1 MPGFHRTR
9 SRTSPAL
16 ATTRTETQQ
25 PPQVQ
30 PLHWNAAMATGEPL
44 LDAQH
49 QRLLEIFNRA
59 ALAQARGARPEELDG
74 LLDAL
79 ADYTRDHFRAEA
91 RLMRQWQVDGAHRT
105 MHLQAHEKFCGFL
118 QQARMLNHDCG
129 ADVSVELLS
138 FLAQWLLQHI
148 MEVDRQM
155 AREVQA
161 RQAGAARALP
171 LEDQDP
177 HARGRL
183 VDTVSGLSDA
193 LGQRTFDLLLQRQ
206 QLLDL
211 QTLYRALLHCGDV
224 LIQCRREHEMLA
236 SLCAKLSCDTPFHAA
251 WIGRPG
257 PCGAFEV
264 LALDGEGAEQVR
276 CDPPRL
282 TDGETASVVVRA
294 WNTGMLRV
302 CNDTLAD
309 PTLKPWHAGFRAHRW
324 LSLLALP
331 IIRGARV
338 WAILALAAPRREGF
352 DAGTL
357 EVCTRIGALLGHGL
371 DELDLKERIRSL
383 QLQDARMART
393 DPLTGLPNRLALEEY
408 LPAAIARARRRGTS
422 LALGVIDLDD
432 FKPVNDR
439 LGHDAGDEL
448 LRALSRRLRE
458 WLRESDFVA
467 RLGGDEFVVVLEDL
481 ESAQDLP
488 QLSAALR
495 HLHRAVET
503 PFDVSGA
510 TPASVDMTMGLALFP
525 LDGEEAE
532 ALLRQADAAMYQAK
546 QSKRTRTQWWRIGA
560 SMPSEQLAEA
570 AFDPF
575 GPEIQELMQSVA
587 PHIEAVAEQFAA
599 AFYRELGSRTETAS
613 ILACLTE
620 QQLQGLVH
628 QQAAHLRFLLDAGTS
643 AEQARAAA
651 RRLGTV
657 HGLIGLSGASM
668 ALVMGLYRDLLHA
681 HFDAALLTTRTR
693 YRALRT
699 AEARLQLELQGELES
714 MQSVLDQYQA
724 LLARPQDGRGL
735 AADWVQA
742 ELEALAALP
751 GMRAAVVCRP
761 DAHNRLVIERAAG
774 PECAAF
780 VEAHRARNLYP
791 VLDPRD
797 VRGRGLV
804 ANTWMTDSQQETA
817 AFGSETRAAPW
828 QTLMSEFAIRSA
840 VTLPVHRH
848 GAIHSVLMLFGAYPH
863 QFTSAWMRTWR
874 LSLQNRWDQMTR
886 ASQSRGHVIDTG
898 EVAQIRALLYGG
910 GVEMFVQP
918 VIELETGAVVKAEAL
933 ARLRTPQGTLLAP
946 GQFLPALGETDLD
959 SLFRQGLQ
967 QGLAHLRRWRDQ
979 QVQIELAINLAPS
992 SLVHPDCA
1000 QWVEEAL
1007 RTAQVAPQHL
1017 VLELLESQALE
1028 ANTVDEAITRLA
1040 ATGVKIAMDDLG
1052 SGFSNLKRLADL
1064 PFDIIK
1070 VDQNLVKDLARD
1082 PIKALSLIRTVVQI
1096 GQDLEREVVAEGL
1109 EDPDFIEAAMAL
1121 GCRYGQGFGLCR
1133 PMPAAALS
1141 QWLAARPVGRGLGAG
1156 VHSWLGALAYQWM
1169 RLHDP
1174 MSLREPGRLD
1184 VCPISELL
1192 RVRAP
1197 DDPQARA
1204 LHADVHEHP
1213 FEAGRLQAMHQMMQ
1227 WLTRKVREARSDEAT
1242 GA

>member
-1 MPGFHRTR
+1 MRTR
-9 SRTSPAL
+9 ISHAL
-16 ATTRTETQQ
+16 ATTRTETQL

-30 PLHWNAAMATGEPL
+30 TLHWNAAMATGDAL

-59 ALAQARGARPEELDG
+59 ALAQSRGARPEEMSG
-74 LLDAL
+74 LLEAL

-91 RLMRQWQVDGAHRT
+91 RLMRQWQVDRAHRT
-105 MHLQAHEKFCGFL
+105 AHLQAHAKFRSFL
-118 QQARMLNHDCG
+118 QQAFLLNRDCG
-129 ADVSVELLS
+129 ADISVELLS

-148 MEVDRQM
+148 MEMDRQL

-161 RQAGAARALP
+161 RQAGDARALP
-171 LEDQDP
+171 LEDLDP
-177 HARGRL
+177 QARGHL

-224 LIQCRREHEMLA
+224 LIHGRREHEMLA
-236 SLCAKLSCDTPFHAA
+236 NLCAKLAGDTPFHTA

-257 PCGAFEV
+257 PCGTFEI
-264 LALDGEGAEQVR
+264 LALAGAGAEQVR
-276 CDPPRL
+276 RDPPRL
-282 TDGETASVVVRA
+282 TDGETTSVVVKA

-309 PTLKPWHAGFRAHRW
+309 PTLKPWHAGFSTHRW
-324 LSLLALP
+324 LSILALP
-331 IIRGARV
+331 IVRGGRV
-338 WAILALAAPRREGF
+338 WAILVLASPRRDGF
-352 DAGTL
+352 DAGTI
-357 EVCTRIGALLGHGL
+357 EVCTRISALLGHGL

-408 LPAAIARARRRGTS
+408 LPPAIARARRRGTS

-448 LRALSRRLRE
+448 LRELSRRLRE
-458 WLRESDFVA
+458 WLRESDFIA

-481 ESAQDLP
+481 EGAQELP

-525 LDGEEAE
+525 LDGEEAD

-560 SMPSEQLAEA
+560 SMPGEQLAEA

-575 GPEIQELMQSVA
+575 GPEMQELMQSVA

-599 AFYRELGSRTETAS
+599 AFYRELGARAETAS
-613 ILACLTE
+613 ILACLSE
-620 QQLQGLVH
+620 PELQGLVRK
-628 QQAAHLRFLLDAGTS
+628 QAAHLRFLLDARTS
-643 AEQARAAA
+643 ADQAKAAA
-651 RRLGTV
+651 HRLGTV

-797 VRGRGLV
+797 VRGRGLA

-817 AFGSETRAAPW
+817 AFGGETRAAPW
-828 QTLMSEFAIRSA
+828 QTLMDEFSIRSA

-848 GAIHSVLMLFGAYPH
+848 GAIHAVLMLFGAYPH

-886 ASQSRGHVIDTG
+886 ASQSRGHAIDTG
-898 EVAQIRALLYGG
+898 EVAQIRALLYSG

-918 VIELETGAVVKAEAL
+918 VIELETGTVVKAEAL

-946 GQFLPALGETDLD
+946 AQFLPALGETDLD

-967 QGLAHLRRWRDQ
+967 QGLAHSAGWRDHRGP
-979 QVQIELAINLAPS
+979 IGLAINLAPS

-1007 RTAQVAPQHL
+1007 RAAHVAPQHL

-1028 ANTVDEAITRLA
+1028 ASTVDEAITRLA

-1064 PFDIIK
+1064 PFDVIK
-1070 VDQNLVKDLARD
+1070 IDQNLVKDLARD

-1109 EDPDFIEAAMAL
+1109 EDPAIIEAAMVL
-1121 GCRYGQGFGLCR
+1121 GCRYGQGYGLCR
-1133 PMPAAALS
+1133 PMPAAALT
-1141 QWLAARPVGRGLGAG
+1141 QWLAARPARRGLGGG

-1174 MSLREPGRLD
+1174 MSVREPGRLEH
-1184 VCPISELL
+1184 CPVTEFL
-1192 RVRAP
+1192 RTQAGG
-1197 DDPQARA
+1197 DPEALA
-1204 LHADVHEHP
+1204 LHAEVHEHP
-1213 FEAGRLQAMHQMMQ
+1213 LEAHRLQAMRRMMQ
-1227 WLTRKVREARSDEAT
+1227 WLTRKVRESRPDGPGS
-1242 GA
+1242 G